1 MSLHWTRLAESSG
14 HRETRE
20 KQGEQMRVGI
30 DVSQD
35 SLDVA
40 IVETGDKP
48 VHQAQFSNDAAGH
61 KRLHHYLK
69 KRVEQGAAVC
79 LEATGSYGEA
89 VIEYLYEQGYAVSV
103 VNPARI
109 KAYAASQLRRN
120 KTDKLDAALIA
131 DFCRTQ
137 NPPRWTP
144 PSPAWRELRAL
155 VRHLDDL
162 ENDRQRQHN
171 RLHALRHSTHQAA
184 TVQAHLQQQIDLLQQ
199 QIEQVKATIQQQI
212 DHHPDLKRE
221 HELLISIKGIGDLT
235 AAKLLAEFRAIT
247 EFEDVRQL
255 VAYAG
260 LNPRQRQSGTSV
272 RGASRISK
280 TGRASIRAA
289 LYMPAI
295 SAQRHN
301 PILRAYAERLA
312 QAGVCKM
319 AIVVAVMRKLLHLV
333 YGILKSGQPFDP
345 HYLEKIAVSA

>member
-1 MSLHWTRLAESSG
+1 MCI
-14 HRETRE
+14 
-20 KQGEQMRVGI
+20 GI
-30 DVSQD
+30 DVSQA
-35 SLDVA
+35 SLDIA
-40 IVETGDKP
+40 IVGTSEK
-48 VHQAQFSNDAAGH
+48 VLNHAQFSNDAAGH
-61 KRLHHYLK
+61 KQLQHYLK
-69 KRVEQGAAVC
+69 KRVEKGAAIC

-89 VIEYLYEQGYAVSV
+89 VTEYLYGQGYAVSV

-137 NPPRWTP
+137 TPGLWTP
-144 PSPAWRELRAL
+144 PAPAWRELRAL
-155 VRHLDDL
+155 VRHLEDL
-162 ENDRQRQHN
+162 ESDQQRQEN
-171 RLHALRHSTHQAA
+171 RLHAVQHSSYQAV
-184 TVQAHLQQQIDLLQQ
+184 TVQSNLQQQIDWLQQ
-199 QIEQVKATIQQQI
+199 QIEQVKAQIQKHIDQQ
-212 DHHPDLKRE
+212 PDLKRE
-221 HELLISIKGIGDLT
+221 HELLVSIKGLGDLT

-272 RGASRISK
+272 KGVSHISK

-295 SAQRHN
+295 CAQQHN
-301 PILRAYAERLA
+301 PILRVYALRLA

-319 AIVVAVMRKLLHLV
+319 AIVIAVMRKLLHLV

-345 HYLEKIAVSA
+345 HHLEKDVVSA